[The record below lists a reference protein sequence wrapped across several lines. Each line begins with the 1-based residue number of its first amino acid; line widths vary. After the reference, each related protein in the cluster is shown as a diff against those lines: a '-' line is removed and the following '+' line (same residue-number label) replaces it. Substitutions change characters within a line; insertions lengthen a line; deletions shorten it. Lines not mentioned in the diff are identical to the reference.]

1 MGIMGRGVTG
11 GDRGGDCGKDRREDR
26 GRPRGDQ
33 GPNTTNNF
41 CYLVVQLVAG
51 NTLTMLNPQ
60 LVARKNVFLG
70 DHESEGILTIFII
83 LKGLFE

>member
-1 MGIMGRGVTG
+1 MSPGDTWGWGSWGGGLLGETAGRLRETG
-11 GDRGGDCGKDRREDR
+11 R
-26 GRPRGDQ
+26 DQ